1 MIRTLTG
8 RHVGAPSLK
17 HADHFIDD
25 CFRHEYGRIVAGLA
39 RRYGMGRLDLI
50 EDVVQDAMM
59 AALDT
64 WRRACCPPRRR
75 ELGTKWRR
83 ARVNGDGTLTSV
95 GTRLPTPQRRT
106 PAARSPA

>member
-1 MIRTLTG
+1 LSKSATLERQHYEPRIIRTLTG

-39 RRYGMGRLDLI
+39 RRYGMGRLDLV

-64 WRRACCPPRRR
+64 
-75 ELGTKWRR
+75 
-83 ARVNGDGTLTSV
+83 
-95 GTRLPTPQRRT
+95 
-106 PAARSPA
+106 